1 LTLDH
6 VSFMRFPCLTISL
19 LLLLQG
25 NEYDQSGQDAFS
37 NTVFSLMQYLYT
49 KGQVNATPNP
59 KDQ

>member
-1 LTLDH
+1 
-6 VSFMRFPCLTISL
+6 MRFPCLTISL

-49 KGQVNATPNP
+49 KWQVNATPNP